1 MSDNYSPFMKFTYT
15 IVDPKG
21 VPQQKCQLVNLNFII
36 NIESGNNNDLKIY
49 MSNNQIINIE
59 LGRDYKAAELIDEIL
74 YLWAEGVDYN
84 VYNIS
89 SFNKKE

>member
-1 MSDNYSPFMKFTYT
+1 
-15 IVDPKG
+15 
-21 VPQQKCQLVNLNFII
+21 
-36 NIESGNNNDLKIY
+36 

-74 YLWAEGVDYN
+74 DLSAEGVDYN